1 MDAATK
7 SDDVNALLSARLAL
21 AEARLENG
29 DRAGAAALLQ
39 AAESALSGH
48 PESRWRAFALMALID
63 RGYFAKARQALDE
76 LKNQWGEAAFA
87 QYQARNDAKKLIR
100 PLLQLTNAI
109 H

>member
-1 MDAATK
+1 
-7 SDDVNALLSARLAL
+7 
-21 AEARLENG
+21 
-29 DRAGAAALLQ
+29 
-39 AAESALSGH
+39 
-48 PESRWRAFALMALID
+48 MALID